1 METDAGSLPALRIR
15 TCWGGAPPRIWSGAG
30 RGRGRA
36 VSRGGPASVRA
47 GGVGSGFFFL
57 LWSRRQPRSVSPRG
71 KHFSG
76 YFPPTVLL
84 FHHQL
89 SRLYHNCGFCLD
101 LKKELAVERREIH
114 FRRGKGI
121 RENAFSGAESTR
133 QVIGGPCGC
142 WTRGCRAGIRESA
155 FSGVE
160 STRQAVGGPCGCWNR
175 GCRAV
180 SLLFSH

>member
-30 RGRGRA
+30 RGHGRA

-142 WTRGCRAGIRESA
+142 WTQEVQSRDKREHIFRRRVHAPGGRWALWLLELGLQSC
-155 FSGVE
+155 FL
-160 STRQAVGGPCGCWNR
+160 AV
-175 GCRAV
+175 
-180 SLLFSH
+180 